1 METSCAI
8 LESDT
13 LVMDER
19 VVWDAKKKNEVEEAK
34 QRIIAFKN
42 RGFKIIHV
50 NETTGEP
57 MHDKPMQFFRPWYE
71 EVVILAE
78 RTFTNIMKILTEKGD
93 ERLTWNRDNGLEAM
107 DAKKKFEEWIKKDFK
122 AFSVDVKGKK
132 KKEIF
137 EFDVEAEEILMVP
150 PTYKG

>member
-1 METSCAI
+1 MAVSCALAMNQRI
-8 LESDT
+8 
-13 LVMDER
+13 
-19 VVWDAKKKNEVEEAK
+19 VWDSKNKRQVEEAK
-34 QRIIAFKN
+34 KQIIAFKN
-42 RGFKIIHV
+42 SGYKIILAD
-50 NETTGEP
+50 G
-57 MHDKPMQFFRPWYE
+57 KPMQFFRPYLE
-71 EVVILAE
+71 EVVVLAE
-78 RTFTNIMKILTEKGD
+78 RAFTSIMKILTEKGD

-107 DAKKKFEEWIKKDFK
+107 DAKKKFEEWIKKGYK